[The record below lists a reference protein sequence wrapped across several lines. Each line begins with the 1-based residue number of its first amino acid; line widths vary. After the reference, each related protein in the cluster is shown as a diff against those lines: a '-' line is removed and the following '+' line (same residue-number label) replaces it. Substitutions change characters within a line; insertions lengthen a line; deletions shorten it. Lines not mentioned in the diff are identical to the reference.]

1 MASIVNGLFSGRSG
15 INSHGI
21 AIAVVGDN
29 ISNGSTIGYKKSRTE
44 FEDIVAGGQ
53 AAGKIVGSGSTVAAI
68 SNVFEQGTLEFTG
81 RALDLA
87 IDGNGYFV
95 VEKDAERFFT
105 RAGNFKV
112 DDEGFVVTQKGLRV
126 QGFSANGSG
135 ALEDLNVNTSSQSN
149 INTQNVD
156 IVGNLNAGTDPADIG
171 AVSAGAFPP
180 GILQDGGSGT
190 GLGAPRT
197 TFTDLNNEAEFS
209 TVVDVFDSLGAAHT
223 LTTFFYHTGPNAW
236 EAHAYVTSED
246 VDATNVQTGEPRH
259 LGSTAMTFNTDGTLA
274 TGGTIP
280 AMPIAWN
287 NGSAPSTINMDYT
300 GFTQYSTASNVTSI
314 TGDGSGIGA
323 VTSLSIDRDGT
334 VLAILDNGQASSI
347 GTVGMANF
355 SNPEGLVRIGAN
367 LLQQTND
374 SGAPIVGSPNA
385 GTFGAVESGSLE
397 LSTVDIASE
406 FVKLI
411 TLQRG
416 FQSNSRIIT
425 TINSLLNEIIQLV

>member
-1 MASIVNGLFSGRSG
+1 MASIINGLFSGRSG

-29 ISNGSTIGYKKSRTE
+29 ISNGSTIGYKRSRTE

-53 AAGKIVGSGSTVAAI
+53 ATGKIVGSGSSVSAI

-87 IDGNGYFV
+87 IDGNGYFI
-95 VEKDAERFFT
+95 VEKDSERFFT
-105 RAGNFKV
+105 RAGNFRV

-135 ALEDLNVNTSSQSN
+135 ALEDLNVNTTSQAN
-149 INTQNVD
+149 INTNNVS
-156 IVGNLNAGTDPADIG
+156 IVGNVNAGTDAADIG
-171 AVSAGAFPP
+171 AVSAGAQPP
-180 GILQDGGSGT
+180 GILTDGVSGT
-190 GLGAPRT
+190 GLAAPRT
-197 TFTDLNNEAEFS
+197 SFTQLNDEAEFS
-209 TVVDVFDSLGAAHT
+209 TVVDVFDSLGEAHT
-223 LTTFFYHTGPNAW
+223 VTTFFFHTGSNTW

-246 VDATNVQTGEPRH
+246 VDATNAQTGEPRH
-259 LGSTAMTFNTDGTLA
+259 IGSTTLNFNPDGTLA
-274 TGGTIP
+274 SGGT
-280 AMPIAWN
+280 MTTPIVWN
-287 NGSAPSTINMDYT
+287 NGSAASSINFDLS
-300 GFTQYSTASNVTSI
+300 GFTQFSTASNISSI

-334 VLAILDNGQASSI
+334 ILAILDNGQASTI

-355 SNPEGLVRIGAN
+355 SNAEGLVRVGAN
-367 LLQQTND
+367 LLQQTTD
-374 SGAPIVGSPNA
+374 SGAPIIGNPNA
-385 GTFGAVESGSLE
+385 GTFGAVESGSIE

-425 TINSLLNEIIQLV
+425 TINQLLNEIIQLV

>member
-1 MASIVNGLFSGRSG
+1 
-15 INSHGI
+15 
-21 AIAVVGDN
+21 
-29 ISNGSTIGYKKSRTE
+29 
-44 FEDIVAGGQ
+44 
-53 AAGKIVGSGSTVAAI
+53 
-68 SNVFEQGTLEFTG
+68 LEFTG

-95 VEKDAERFFT
+95 VEKDAERFYT

-112 DDEGFVVTQKGLRV
+112 DDEGFVTTQKGLRV

-135 ALEDLNVNTSSQSN
+135 ALEDLNVNGTSQSN
-149 INTQNVD
+149 IDTRNVD
-156 IVGNLNAGTDPADIG
+156 IAGNLNAGTDTADIG
-171 AVSAGAFPP
+171 APSALLD
-180 GILQDGGSGT
+180 GILGT
-190 GLGAPRT
+190 GADGAT
-197 TFTDLNNEAEFS
+197 SNGATFTDLNDEAEFS
-209 TVVDVFDSLGAAHT
+209 TVVDVFDSLGQAHT
-223 LTTFFYHTGPNAW
+223 VTTFFFHTAGNTW
-236 EAHAYVTSED
+236 EARAYVASED
-246 VDATNVQTGEPRH
+246 VDATNAVSGEPREI
-259 LGSTAMTFNTDGTLA
+259 GRTNMVFNSSGLLTGTPVSIDMVGPGTDVE
-274 TGGTIP
+274 
-280 AMPIAWN
+280 WN
-287 NGSAPSTINMDYT
+287 NGSSAADLSIDLTN
-300 GFTQYSTASNVTSI
+300 FTQFSTASNVSSI

-334 VLAILDNGQASSI
+334 VLAILDNGQASAI
-347 GTVGMANF
+347 GTIGMANF

-385 GTFGAVESGSLE
+385 GTFGAVESGSIE

-425 TINSLLNEIIQLV
+425 TINQLLNEIIQLV